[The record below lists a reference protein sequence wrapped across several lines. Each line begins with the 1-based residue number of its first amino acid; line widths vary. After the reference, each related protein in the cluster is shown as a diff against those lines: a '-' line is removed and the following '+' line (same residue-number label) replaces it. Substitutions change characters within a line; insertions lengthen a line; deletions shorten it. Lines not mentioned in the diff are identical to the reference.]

1 MVCCTGCGCG
11 GHHRHGNADGQ
22 EETTELKVSGMGC
35 QHCVMSIKKSISSLA
50 GVNNVEVDLKSGQ
63 VTVTH
68 APGQPSG
75 QAIQE
80 AIRDAGY
87 EPEV

>member
-11 GHHRHGNADGQ
+11 EHHGHGNVDGQ
-22 EETTELKVSGMGC
+22 EETTQLKVSGMGC
-35 QHCVMSIKKSISSLA
+35 QHCVMSIKKSIGSLP
-50 GVNNVEVDLKSGQ
+50 GVKNIEVDLKAGQ

-68 APGQPSG
+68 AAGQPSRE
-75 QAIQE
+75 AIEE

-87 EPEV
+87 EPEA